1 MLKLNYEY
9 TGDFVA
15 GKKHG
20 KGSLKESSGVEYLGD
35 FF

>member
-1 MLKLNYEY
+1 MLKLKNEFI
-9 TGDFVA
+9 GDFVA